1 MGAKTHKIFK
11 GLQKPLEFMGL
22 KGRYV
27 WVGLGG
33 ALSSIL
39 LFIILYI
46 SINFVTALLALL
58 ITPSAIAY
66 WIFKNMKKGL
76 HSKQEDKG
84 VYVVMSVI
92 SRKPIY
98 DEKKE
103 KVGASVS
110 DC

>member
-1 MGAKTHKIFK
+1 MGWIRRRFVFNTTVHH
-11 GLQKPLEFMGL
+11 
-22 KGRYV
+22 
-27 WVGLGG
+27 
-33 ALSSIL
+33 
-39 LFIILYI
+39 
-46 SINFVTALLALL
+46 INFVTALLALL

-103 KVGASVS
+103 KVGVSVS